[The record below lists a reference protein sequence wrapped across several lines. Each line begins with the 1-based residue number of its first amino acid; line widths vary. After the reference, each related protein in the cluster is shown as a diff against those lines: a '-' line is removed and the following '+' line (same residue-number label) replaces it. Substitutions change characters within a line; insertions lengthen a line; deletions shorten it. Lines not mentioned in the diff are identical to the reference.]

1 MKVFEYVS
9 NCYCGVNNHLV
20 VFLVIIAPAIYK
32 EHGSWTLYTIIVYTY
47 IICICKYT
55 CLPTNYHVRC
65 TNLGCFTTLKVG
77 FWAPV
82 QVGAP
87 ISISQHYEILSN
99 SPSMPIF
106 IPVEDHL
113 ESYQNILKHIK
124 KNNSTSICDSKLWGT
139 DDQLPRLLA
148 ESDFVVVAVPL
159 LPATRNMIGVKAVVT
174 ARVGWCDI
182 SRSYP
187 GWFVMT
193 VMNYG
198 WCGI

>member
-1 MKVFEYVS
+1 MVVDPKSWFCQLLMKVFEYVS

-65 TNLGCFTTLKVG
+65 TNLGCFTTLIVG

-124 KNNSTSICDSKLWGT
+124 KII
-139 DDQLPRLLA
+139 QPP
-148 ESDFVVVAVPL
+148 F
-159 LPATRNMIGVKAVVT
+159 ATANFEALMINFHG
-174 ARVGWCDI
+174 
-182 SRSYP
+182 S
-187 GWFVMT
+187 
-193 VMNYG
+193 
-198 WCGI
+198 

>member
-1 MKVFEYVS
+1 MLTNQLPCKMHKLGLLHHPQS
-9 NCYCGVNNHLV
+9 GVLGT
-20 VFLVIIAPAIYK
+20 
-32 EHGSWTLYTIIVYTY
+32 GSSGRPDID
-47 IICICKYT
+47 
-55 CLPTNYHVRC
+55 
-65 TNLGCFTTLKVG
+65 FTTL
-77 FWAPV
+77 WN
-82 QVGAP
+82 P
-87 ISISQHYEILSN
+87 IQFSQYAHLYPGWRPSRIIS
-99 SPSMPIF
+99 
-106 IPVEDHL
+106 
-113 ESYQNILKHIK
+113 KHIKTYK

-174 ARVGWCDI
+174 ARGGWCDI